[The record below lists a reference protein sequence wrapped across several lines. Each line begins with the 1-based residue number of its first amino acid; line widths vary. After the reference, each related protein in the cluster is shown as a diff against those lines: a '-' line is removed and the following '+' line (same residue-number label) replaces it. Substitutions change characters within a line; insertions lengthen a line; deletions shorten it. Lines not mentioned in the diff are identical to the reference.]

1 MGKKEKENDEPP
13 PLNLNIGVMGHVD
26 SGKTSLV
33 KALSTTLSTASLDR
47 APQSQARGITLD
59 LGFSSFRA
67 PLPEHLEG
75 DGDLQFTLVDCPGH
89 ASLIR
94 TIIGGAQII
103 DAMVLVVDIIKG
115 VQPQTAECLVIGEI
129 TTHDLII
136 ALNKVDQ
143 ISEEERPA
151 AIEAATKKLRRQ
163 LSSSKFK
170 DAPVVACAA
179 CVGGE
184 KVAAVGR
191 SELKSESIGLDDLV
205 ATLRKRARVP
215 KRDIEGPFFF
225 AIDHCFPI
233 RGQGTVVT
241 GTALRGQCK
250 VGDSVELPAL
260 GVEKKVKSMQMFRRP
275 AKAIRCGDRAGL
287 CLAQLDAAAIE
298 RGVVAAPGSV
308 PGLTAVLAL
317 VRKVRFFRGRTDTE
331 RTFHVTL
338 GHTTTVAT
346 AYFFGAAELND
357 TAVPKFDGE
366 REYVYQEKLDEKLQ
380 WCLLKFEAKVR
391 CQLDAL
397 VIGSHLESDA
407 AMADACRIAF
417 HGRLVERAEGDAIG
431 EKIRLYKLKRKV
443 GLVAKLGDP
452 CVSTN
457 GDMGVRD
464 VVGKDLFARETNM
477 AQFVGCSTVSCV
489 SSRRWRLHETTSPRR
504 RRRATLITPQAQDPG
519 RDGRGRQAVLG
530 LWQRGQVPR
539 AVRGPDGR
547 PARREVV
554 LGV

>member
-143 ISEEERPA
+143 IAEEERPA

-163 LSSSKFK
+163 LQSSKFK

-260 GVEKKVKSMQMFRRP
+260 GMELCGNQISAAPRHRRDV
-275 AKAIRCGDRAGL
+275 AS
-287 CLAQLDAAAIE
+287 
-298 RGVVAAPGSV
+298 VAAS
-308 PGLTAVLAL
+308 A
-317 VRKVRFFRGRTDTE
+317 
-331 RTFHVTL
+331 
-338 GHTTTVAT
+338 
-346 AYFFGAAELND
+346 
-357 TAVPKFDGE
+357 
-366 REYVYQEKLDEKLQ
+366 
-380 WCLLKFEAKVR
+380 
-391 CQLDAL
+391 
-397 VIGSHLESDA
+397 
-407 AMADACRIAF
+407 
-417 HGRLVERAEGDAIG
+417 
-431 EKIRLYKLKRKV
+431 
-443 GLVAKLGDP
+443 
-452 CVSTN
+452 
-457 GDMGVRD
+457 
-464 VVGKDLFARETNM
+464 
-477 AQFVGCSTVSCV
+477 
-489 SSRRWRLHETTSPRR
+489 RWREGS
-504 RRRATLITPQAQDPG
+504 TPST
-519 RDGRGRQAVLG
+519 R
-530 LWQRGQVPR
+530 
-539 AVRGPDGR
+539 
-547 PARREVV
+547 
-554 LGV
+554 

>member
-1 MGKKEKENDEPP
+1 MHSQAFSRPHGGNSDTIRPLRTRRNAHLRAAKNKTSIASKQVLLAVWAAKLGALTAYQTRETSPQQSSDHCAARSPSLRRQTTKTTPRAPLLPRQRGHCCRAASTMGKKEKEADNEPP

-191 SELKSESIGLDDLV
+191 SELKSESIGLDELV

-215 KRDIEGPFFF
+215 KRDTDGPFFF

-241 GTALRGQCK
+241 GTALRGQCR

-346 AYFFGAAELND
+346 A
-357 TAVPKFDGE
+357 
-366 REYVYQEKLDEKLQ
+366 
-380 WCLLKFEAKVR
+380 
-391 CQLDAL
+391 
-397 VIGSHLESDA
+397 
-407 AMADACRIAF
+407 
-417 HGRLVERAEGDAIG
+417 
-431 EKIRLYKLKRKV
+431 
-443 GLVAKLGDP
+443 
-452 CVSTN
+452 
-457 GDMGVRD
+457 
-464 VVGKDLFARETNM
+464 
-477 AQFVGCSTVSCV
+477 
-489 SSRRWRLHETTSPRR
+489 
-504 RRRATLITPQAQDPG
+504 
-519 RDGRGRQAVLG
+519 
-530 LWQRGQVPR
+530 
-539 AVRGPDGR
+539 
-547 PARREVV
+547 
-554 LGV
+554 

>member
-143 ISEEERPA
+143 IAEEERPA

-260 GVEKKVKSMQMFRRP
+260 GMELCGNQISAAPRHRRDVASVAASARWRRDSRRSKRYNLTHWLISTQVWRKKSSRCRCSGGRRRP
-275 AKAIRCGDRAGL
+275 YDAAIGQACVWRSSTPRRSNVGWWPRPGP
-287 CLAQLDAAAIE
+287 CLA
-298 RGVVAAPGSV
+298 
-308 PGLTAVLAL
+308 
-317 VRKVRFFRGRTDTE
+317 
-331 RTFHVTL
+331 
-338 GHTTTVAT
+338 
-346 AYFFGAAELND
+346 
-357 TAVPKFDGE
+357 
-366 REYVYQEKLDEKLQ
+366 
-380 WCLLKFEAKVR
+380 
-391 CQLDAL
+391 
-397 VIGSHLESDA
+397 
-407 AMADACRIAF
+407 
-417 HGRLVERAEGDAIG
+417 
-431 EKIRLYKLKRKV
+431 
-443 GLVAKLGDP
+443 
-452 CVSTN
+452 
-457 GDMGVRD
+457 
-464 VVGKDLFARETNM
+464 
-477 AQFVGCSTVSCV
+477 
-489 SSRRWRLHETTSPRR
+489 
-504 RRRATLITPQAQDPG
+504 
-519 RDGRGRQAVLG
+519 
-530 LWQRGQVPR
+530 
-539 AVRGPDGR
+539 
-547 PARREVV
+547 
-554 LGV
+554 

>member
-260 GVEKKVKSMQMFRRP
+260 GMELCGNQISAAPRHRRDV
-275 AKAIRCGDRAGL
+275 AS
-287 CLAQLDAAAIE
+287 
-298 RGVVAAPGSV
+298 VAAS
-308 PGLTAVLAL
+308 A
-317 VRKVRFFRGRTDTE
+317 
-331 RTFHVTL
+331 
-338 GHTTTVAT
+338 
-346 AYFFGAAELND
+346 
-357 TAVPKFDGE
+357 
-366 REYVYQEKLDEKLQ
+366 
-380 WCLLKFEAKVR
+380 
-391 CQLDAL
+391 
-397 VIGSHLESDA
+397 
-407 AMADACRIAF
+407 
-417 HGRLVERAEGDAIG
+417 
-431 EKIRLYKLKRKV
+431 
-443 GLVAKLGDP
+443 
-452 CVSTN
+452 
-457 GDMGVRD
+457 
-464 VVGKDLFARETNM
+464 
-477 AQFVGCSTVSCV
+477 
-489 SSRRWRLHETTSPRR
+489 RWREGSTPSTRRCPRDR
-504 RRRATLITPQAQDPG
+504 VGSMA
-519 RDGRGRQAVLG
+519 
-530 LWQRGQVPR
+530 
-539 AVRGPDGR
+539 
-547 PARREVV
+547 
-554 LGV
+554 

>member
-191 SELKSESIGLDDLV
+191 SELKSESIGLDELV

-260 GVEKKVKSMQMFRRP
+260 GMELCGNQISAAPRHRRDVASVAASARWREGSTPSTRRCPRNLTHWLISTQVWRKKSSPCRCSGGRRRP
-275 AKAIRCGDRAGL
+275 Y
-287 CLAQLDAAAIE
+287 DAA
-298 RGVVAAPGSV
+298 
-308 PGLTAVLAL
+308 
-317 VRKVRFFRGRTDTE
+317 
-331 RTFHVTL
+331 
-338 GHTTTVAT
+338 
-346 AYFFGAAELND
+346 
-357 TAVPKFDGE
+357 
-366 REYVYQEKLDEKLQ
+366 
-380 WCLLKFEAKVR
+380 
-391 CQLDAL
+391 
-397 VIGSHLESDA
+397 IGQ
-407 AMADACRIAF
+407 ACVWRS
-417 HGRLVERAEGDAIG
+417 
-431 EKIRLYKLKRKV
+431 
-443 GLVAKLGDP
+443 
-452 CVSTN
+452 ST
-457 GDMGVRD
+457 
-464 VVGKDLFARETNM
+464 
-477 AQFVGCSTVSCV
+477 
-489 SSRRWRLHETTSPRR
+489 PRR
-504 RRRATLITPQAQDPG
+504 SNVGWWPHPG
-519 RDGRGRQAVLG
+519 PCLV
-530 LWQRGQVPR
+530 
-539 AVRGPDGR
+539 
-547 PARREVV
+547 
-554 LGV
+554 